1 MDVKGEKKGKSA
13 IFLQLLSGF
22 CSRGVG
28 LDSPHFSH
36 PLVPWGGSCSGIS
49 SLTPQIAAVQKSEL
63 ILAEIN
69 LDKGWATSPE
79 PHPCPLSP
87 TGLAVLF
94 PVSRRCSTGKHQHS
108 YLLMETKIFI
118 FPVLGTRGTSAIAVR
133 GLGHITRPCHPPIF
147 TGSGG
152 CSHRDFVQYFGGAF
166 SLIGLKWNR
175 NPLEG
180 SHQ

>member
-1 MDVKGEKKGKSA
+1 MDVKGEKKGKSVL
-13 IFLQLLSGF
+13 FLQLLSGF

-87 TGLAVLF
+87 IGLAVLF

-108 YLLMETKIFI
+108 YLLMETKSSFS
-118 FPVLGTRGTSAIAVR
+118 PCWGPEAPLPLLCVALGTSLVPVTLPYLQDLVAA
-133 GLGHITRPCHPPIF
+133 P
-147 TGSGG
+147 TGIL
-152 CSHRDFVQYFGGAF
+152 F
-166 SLIGLKWNR
+166 SI
-175 NPLEG
+175 LEERFP
-180 SHQ
+180 